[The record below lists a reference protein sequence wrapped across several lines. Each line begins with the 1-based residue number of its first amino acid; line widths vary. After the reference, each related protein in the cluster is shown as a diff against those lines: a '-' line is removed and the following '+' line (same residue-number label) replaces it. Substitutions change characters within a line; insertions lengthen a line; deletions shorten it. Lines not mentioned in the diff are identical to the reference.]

1 MLTAILSRTCLASSM
16 NSRCRQH
23 SRRAAHS
30 VDGDQAQSERQ
41 GPAHTPAQ
49 QLQTESSRIGRHRR
63 SSPYRN
69 LPCFQQLSCSAPLLV
84 LVLGL
89 GCKLRHLSLRRET
102 VRIRW
107 KCRLPWLGLRRSADP
122 RSAESEVRG
131 MQGFQPRGGRPD
143 LLYFGADGALLQG
156 LAPTSQPSARGRNPG
171 RGGGRP
177 L

>member
-23 SRRAAHS
+23 SRRAHS
-30 VDGDQAQSERQ
+30 VDGNQAQSERQ

-89 GCKLRHLSLRRET
+89 GCTSESEARNSSNSMEMPLALARTPPVCRSTLRR
-102 VRIRW
+102 IRGSRDA
-107 KCRLPWLGLRRSADP
+107 RLPAPW
-122 RSAESEVRG
+122 
-131 MQGFQPRGGRPD
+131 RP
-143 LLYFGADGALLQG
+143 
-156 LAPTSQPSARGRNPG
+156 T
-171 RGGGRP
+171 RP
-177 L
+177 PFFPC